1 MNNLKY
7 FFGKN
12 TNEELKKL
20 SLLLTKVFKKK
31 FDLNYLIWLY
41 RDNPNGEAITFNIS
55 KNKKIVGHYAVI
67 PSEIVIGNKIYKAAL
82 SLNTAVDDNFRGKGF
97 FKIMASKTFEKCL
110 KKKIRFIFGVS
121 NNQSTTLFEKYFNFK
136 NYGELNVIY
145 GFGKVNQKKNNEKFQ
160 INWNKKS
167 LDWRL
172 RNPNKNYDVY
182 YNEKDNIEINYK
194 MLNCINIHMGN
205 FDTKF
210 FKNRKLNKINFSL
223 LNVKI
228 GLGKNYLNNL
238 FYFNLPKNLKPSPLN
253 FILKDLSLKKNN
265 LKIKRQHIYFQLID
279 FDAF

>member
-12 TNEELKKL
+12 TKEELKEL
-20 SLLLTKVFKKK
+20 SFLLTKVFKKK
-31 FDLNYLIWLY
+31 FDLNYLKWLY
-41 RDNPNGEAITFNIS
+41 RDNPNGKAITFNIS

-97 FKIMASKTFEKCL
+97 FKIMATETFRKCL
-110 KKKIRFIFGVS
+110 KKKIKFIFGVS
-121 NNQSTTLFEKYFNFK
+121 NNQSTTLFEKYFDFK

-145 GFGKVNQKKNNEKFQ
+145 GFGKVNQKKNDEKFQ

-167 LDWRL
+167 LNWRL
-172 RNPNKNYDVY
+172 RNPNKNYDFY
-182 YNEKDNIEINYK
+182 YNKQDNIEINYK

-205 FDTKF
+205 FDKKF

-238 FYFNLPKNLKPSPLN
+238 LYFNLPKNLRPSPLN

-265 LKIKRQHIYFQLID
+265 LKIKRQHIFFQLID